1 MCYITT
7 QILRIKV
14 SERID
19 INKKGASKKCNFV
32 TIGTFR
38 IKVIKF
44 LWYVCNGCHDV
55 LMMHINLND
64 TAILNISG
72 TDCHCIFNGISKKK
86 AVNLT

>member
-32 TIGTFR
+32 TIGTFH

-44 LWYVCNGCHDV
+44 LRYVCNGCHDV

-64 TAILNISG
+64 IAILNISG
-72 TDCHCIFNGISKKK
+72 TDYHCIIYGISKRK
-86 AVNLT
+86 AVNLK